1 MTDYPSRI
9 PYAQALQILHAVAAN
24 SRPPDENIA
33 TSRADGRISAADLI
47 APIALPPFANSAMD
61 GFALRHADVA
71 GGDASLQLVGE
82 QFAGERWTGTLSAGQ
97 CLRITTGAPLPDGAD
112 TVIPKEDAQERDGVV
127 RFHSMP
133 APGAAVRQAGSDVRA
148 GDLVVQSGQV
158 LTPARIGLAAALGLS
173 RLAVAP
179 RPTIAVLA
187 TGDELVE
194 PGMPLGPGQ
203 IYNSNRDMLMAQLR
217 ALGYAPTAWPTLP
230 DDPQRIRTML
240 EDAAA
245 AFDVVIT
252 CGGVSAGEKDYLPQL
267 IGELGRIH
275 FWRVRMRPG
284 MPAVLGQIG
293 RCLVLGLPG
302 NPVSVLATLI
312 AYGVPLLDGLQG
324 RSEPRP
330 LWHAALASPWEKRH
344 ERLEF
349 LRGRLECGE
358 DGRLT
363 ALPHRGD
370 ASHLL
375 RGAAD
380 SNALIV
386 LPEQARRFEAGESVR
401 VIPYAL

>member
-1 MTDYPSRI
+1 MNEYPSRI
-9 PYAQALQILHAVAAN
+9 AYAQALQILHAVAGAH
-24 SRPPDENIA
+24 RPPDETIPNA
-33 TSRADGRISAADLI
+33 RADGRISAGDLI
-47 APIALPPFANSAMD
+47 APLALPPFANSAMD
-61 GFALRHADVA
+61 GFALRHADLV
-71 GGDASLQLVGE
+71 DAQTRLQLVGE
-82 QFAGERWTGTLSAGQ
+82 QFAGQRWDGTLGPGQ
-97 CLRITTGAPLPDGAD
+97 CLRITTGAPLPAGAD
-112 TVIPKEDAQERDGVV
+112 TVVPKEDTEERDGIVV
-127 RFHSMP
+127 ILA
-133 APGAAVRQAGSDVRA
+133 APGAGASVRLAGSDVRA
-148 GDLVVQSGQV
+148 GDLVIQAGQV
-158 LTPARIGLAAALGLS
+158 LTPARIGLAAALGVS

-194 PGMPLGPGQ
+194 PGIPLGPGQ

-230 DDPQRIRTML
+230 DDPQRIRSML

-252 CGGVSAGEKDYLPQL
+252 CGGVSAGEKDYLPRL

-324 RSEPRP
+324 RSEPRA

-344 ERLEF
+344 ERREF
-349 LRGRLECGE
+349 LRGRLECGA
-358 DGRLT
+358 DGRLS

-386 LPEQARRFEAGESVR
+386 LPEQARRFEAGEIVR

>member
-1 MTDYPSRI
+1 MNDYPTRI
-9 PYAQALQILHAVAAN
+9 AYAQALQILHAVAAAH
-24 SRPPDENIA
+24 RPPDETIA
-33 TSRADGRISAADLI
+33 TARADGRICAADLI
-47 APIALPPFANSAMD
+47 APLALPPFANSAMD
-61 GFALRHADVA
+61 GFALRHADLA
-71 GGDASLQLVGE
+71 GSQTRLQLVGE
-82 QFAGERWTGTLSAGQ
+82 QFAGEHWGGTLAEGQ
-97 CLRITTGAPLPDGAD
+97 CLRITTGAPLPAGAD
-112 TVIPKEDAQERDGVV
+112 TVVPKEDTEERDGMVTVQSAPSAGASV
-127 RFHSMP
+127 RL
-133 APGAAVRQAGSDVRA
+133 AGSDVRA
-148 GDLVVQSGQV
+148 GDLVIQTGQV
-158 LTPARIGLAAALGLS
+158 LTPARIGLAAALGVS

-252 CGGVSAGEKDYLPQL
+252 CGGVSAGEKDYLPRL
-267 IGELGRIH
+267 IQELGRIH

-330 LWHAALASPWEKRH
+330 VWHAALASAWEKRH

-349 LRGRLECGE
+349 LRGRLECGT
-358 DGRLT
+358 DGRLS
-363 ALPHRGD
+363 AQPHRGD

-386 LPEQARRFEAGESVR
+386 LPEQARRFEAGEIVR

>member
-9 PYAQALQILHAVAAN
+9 PYARALEILRAVAAN
-24 SRPPDENIA
+24 NRLPDENIA

-47 APIALPPFANSAMD
+47 APMSLPPFANSSMD
-61 GFALRHADVA
+61 GFAVRHADTLGEDVR
-71 GGDASLQLVGE
+71 LQLVGE
-82 QFAGERWTGTLSAGQ
+82 QFAGDSWSGTLTAGH
-97 CLRITTGAPLPDGAD
+97 CLRITTGAPLPAGAD
-112 TVIPKEDAQERDGVV
+112 TVVPKEDADEQAGLVHLRT
-127 RFHSMP
+127 HP
-133 APGAAVRQAGSDVRA
+133 TLGAAVRLAGSDVRA
-148 GDLVVQSGQV
+148 GDLVIQPGQV
-158 LTPARIGLAAALGLS
+158 LTPARIGLAAALGVS

-252 CGGVSAGEKDYLPQL
+252 CGGVSAGEKDYLPRL
-267 IGELGRIH
+267 IQELGQIH

-312 AYGVPLLDGLQG
+312 AYGVPLLDALQS

-330 LWHAALASPWEKRH
+330 VWHAALSAPWDKRH

-349 LRGRLECGE
+349 LRGRLDCGA
-358 DGRLT
+358 DGRLVAT
-363 ALPHRGD
+363 PHRGD

-380 SNALIV
+380 SNVLIV
-386 LPEQARRFEAGESVR
+386 LPEPARHYEAGEVVR

>member
-1 MTDYPSRI
+1 MTGYPSRI
-9 PYAQALQILHAVAAN
+9 AYAQALHILRTVAAS
-24 SRPPDENIA
+24 SRLSDENIA
-33 TSRADGRISAADLI
+33 TSRADGRISAGDVI
-47 APIALPPFANSAMD
+47 APVALPPFANSAMD
-61 GFALRHADVA
+61 GFALRHADVSA
-71 GGDASLQLVGE
+71 GDASLQLVGE
-82 QFAGERWTGTLSAGQ
+82 QFAGERWAGALSVGQ

-112 TVIPKEDAQERDGVV
+112 TVIPKEDADECDGIV
-127 RFHSMP
+127 RFRGAP
-133 APGAAVRQAGSDVRA
+133 AQGAAVRLAGSDVHA
-148 GDLVVQSGQV
+148 GDLVIQTGQV
-158 LTPARIGLAAALGLS
+158 LTPARIGLAAALGVS
-173 RLAVAP
+173 RLAVAL

-187 TGDELVE
+187 TGDELIE

-240 EDAAA
+240 EDVAC

-252 CGGVSAGEKDYLPQL
+252 CGGVSAGEKDYVPRL
-267 IGELGRIH
+267 IGALGRIH

-330 LWHAALASPWEKRH
+330 VWHAALASPWEKRH
-344 ERLEF
+344 DRVEF
-349 LRGRLECGE
+349 LRGRLECGQ
-358 DGRLT
+358 DGQLT
-363 ALPHRGD
+363 VLPHRGD

-380 SNALIV
+380 NNAFIV
-386 LPEQARRFEAGESVR
+386 LPEQARRLEAGEIVR

>member
-1 MTDYPSRI
+1 MNDYPTRI
-9 PYAQALQILHAVAAN
+9 AYSQALQILHAVAGAN
-24 SRPPDENIA
+24 RPPDETIA
-33 TSRADGRISAADLI
+33 TARADGRISAADLI
-47 APIALPPFANSAMD
+47 APLALPPFANSAMD
-61 GFALRHADVA
+61 GFALRHVDLA
-71 GGDASLQLVGE
+71 GAQTRLQLVGE
-82 QFAGERWTGTLSAGQ
+82 QFAGEHWGGTLAHGQ
-97 CLRITTGAPLPDGAD
+97 CLRITTGAPLPAGAD
-112 TVIPKEDAQERDGVV
+112 TVVPKEDTEERDGVV
-127 RFHSMP
+127 TIQA
-133 APGAAVRQAGSDVRA
+133 APSAGASVRLAGSDVRA
-148 GDLVVQSGQV
+148 GDLVIQTGQV
-158 LTPARIGLAAALGLS
+158 LTPARIGLAAALGVS

-252 CGGVSAGEKDYLPQL
+252 CGGVSAGEKDYLPRL
-267 IGELGRIH
+267 IQELGRIH

-324 RSEPRP
+324 RAEPRP
-330 LWHAALASPWEKRH
+330 MWHAALASPWEKRH

-349 LRGRLECGE
+349 LRGRLVCGA
-358 DGRLT
+358 DARLS
-363 ALPHRGD
+363 AEPQRGD

-386 LPEQARRFEAGESVR
+386 LPEQARRFEAGEIVR

>member
-1 MTDYPSRI
+1 MIDYPSRI
-9 PYAQALQILHAVAAN
+9 PYAQALQILRSVAASN
-24 SRPPDENIA
+24 RSPDENIA
-33 TSRADGRISAADLI
+33 TSRADGRISAGDLI
-47 APIALPPFANSAMD
+47 APLALPPFANSAMD

-82 QFAGERWTGTLSAGQ
+82 QFAGERWAGTLGAGQ

-112 TVIPKEDAQERDGVV
+112 TVIAKEDADERDGMV
-127 RFHSMP
+127 RFQTTP
-133 APGAAVRQAGSDVRA
+133 APGAAVRLAGSDVRA
-148 GDLVVQSGQV
+148 GDLVIQAGQV
-158 LTPARIGLAAALGLS
+158 LARIGLAAALGVS

-187 TGDELVE
+187 TGDELIE

-252 CGGVSAGEKDYLPQL
+252 CGGVSAGEKDYLPRL
-267 IGELGRIH
+267 IGELGQIH

-330 LWHAALASPWEKRH
+330 VWHAALASPWDKRH

-386 LPEQARRFEAGESVR
+386 LPEQARRFEAGEIVR

>member
-1 MTDYPSRI
+1 
-9 PYAQALQILHAVAAN
+9 
-24 SRPPDENIA
+24 
-33 TSRADGRISAADLI
+33 
-47 APIALPPFANSAMD
+47 
-61 GFALRHADVA
+61 
-71 GGDASLQLVGE
+71 
-82 QFAGERWTGTLSAGQ
+82 
-97 CLRITTGAPLPDGAD
+97 
-112 TVIPKEDAQERDGVV
+112 
-127 RFHSMP
+127 
-133 APGAAVRQAGSDVRA
+133 
-148 GDLVVQSGQV
+148 
-158 LTPARIGLAAALGLS
+158 
-173 RLAVAP
+173 
-179 RPTIAVLA
+179 
-187 TGDELVE
+187 
-194 PGMPLGPGQ
+194 MPLGPGQ

-252 CGGVSAGEKDYLPQL
+252 CGGVSAGEKDYLPRL
-267 IGELGRIH
+267 IGELGQIH

-293 RCLVLGLPG
+293 RCVILGLPG

-330 LWHAALASPWEKRH
+330 LWNAALASPWEKRH

-349 LRGRLECGE
+349 LRGRLECGA
-358 DGRLT
+358 DGRLS
-363 ALPHRGD
+363 ALPQPGD

-386 LPEQARRFEAGESVR
+386 LPEQARRFEAGEIVR

>member
-9 PYAQALQILHAVAAN
+9 AYAQALQILHTVAGA
-24 SRPPDENIA
+24 SRPPDESIA
-33 TSRADGRISAADLI
+33 TARADGRISAADLI
-47 APIALPPFANSAMD
+47 APLSLPPFANSAMD
-61 GFALRHADVA
+61 GFALRHADLLEA
-71 GGDASLQLVGE
+71 QTRLTLVGE
-82 QFAGERWTGTLSAGQ
+82 QFAGERWDGTLGQGQ
-97 CLRITTGAPLPDGAD
+97 CLRITTGAPLPAGAD
-112 TVIPKEDAQERDGVV
+112 TVVPKEDTEQRDGTVV
-127 RFHSMP
+127 IRS
-133 APGAAVRQAGSDVRA
+133 APSAGAAVRLAGSDVRA
-148 GDLVVQSGQV
+148 GDLVIQAGQV

-173 RLAVAP
+173 RLTVAP

-230 DDPQRIRTML
+230 DDPQRIRSML

-252 CGGVSAGEKDYLPQL
+252 CGGVSAGEKDYLPRL

-330 LWHAALASPWEKRH
+330 LWHAALASPWDKRH

-349 LRGRLECGE
+349 LRGRLECGS
-358 DGRLT
+358 DGRLS

-386 LPEQARRFEAGESVR
+386 LPEQARRFEAGEIVR

>member
-1 MTDYPSRI
+1 MNDSPTRI
-9 PYAQALQILHAVAAN
+9 AYAQALQILHAVAGAN
-24 SRPPDENIA
+24 RPPDETIA
-33 TSRADGRISAADLI
+33 TARADGRICAGDLI
-47 APIALPPFANSAMD
+47 APLALPAFANSAMD
-61 GFALRHADVA
+61 GFALRHADLVEA
-71 GGDASLQLVGE
+71 QPRLQLVGE
-82 QFAGERWTGTLSAGQ
+82 QFAGERWDGTLGPGQ
-97 CLRITTGAPLPDGAD
+97 CLRITTGAPLPAGAD
-112 TVIPKEDAQERDGVV
+112 TVVPKEDTEERDGLVLI
-127 RFHSMP
+127 RT
-133 APGAAVRQAGSDVRA
+133 APGAGASVRLAGSDVRA
-148 GDLVVQSGQV
+148 GDLVIQAGQV
-158 LTPARIGLAAALGLS
+158 LTPARIGLAAALGVS

-252 CGGVSAGEKDYLPQL
+252 CGGVSAGEKDYLPRL
-267 IGELGRIH
+267 IGELGQIH

-293 RCLVLGLPG
+293 RCVILGLPG

-330 LWHAALASPWEKRH
+330 LWNAALASPWEKRH
-344 ERLEF
+344 DRLEF
-349 LRGRLECGE
+349 LRGRLECGA
-358 DGRLT
+358 DGRLS

-386 LPEQARRFEAGESVR
+386 LPEQARRFEAGEIVR

>member
-9 PYAQALQILHAVAAN
+9 PYAQALQILRAVAASN
-24 SRPPDENIA
+24 RSPDENIA
-33 TSRADGRISAADLI
+33 TSRADGRVCAGDLI
-47 APIALPPFANSAMD
+47 APLALPPFANSAMD

-71 GGDASLQLVGE
+71 DGDASLQLVGE
-82 QFAGERWTGTLSAGQ
+82 QFAGERWAGTLSAGQ

-112 TVIPKEDAQERDGVV
+112 TVIPKEDADERDGSV
-127 RFHSMP
+127 RFRT
-133 APGAAVRQAGSDVRA
+133 APSAGAAVRLAGSDVRA
-148 GDLVVQSGQV
+148 GDLVIQTGQV
-158 LTPARIGLAAALGLS
+158 LTPARIGLAAALGVS

-187 TGDELVE
+187 TGDELIE

-252 CGGVSAGEKDYLPQL
+252 CGGVSAGEKDYLPRL

-312 AYGVPLLDGLQG
+312 AYGVPLLDALQG
-324 RSEPRP
+324 RSEARP
-330 LWHAALASPWEKRH
+330 VWHAALASPWEKRH

-386 LPEQARRFEAGESVR
+386 LPEQARRFDAGEIVR
-401 VIPYAL
+401 VIPYAV

>member
-1 MTDYPSRI
+1 
-9 PYAQALQILHAVAAN
+9 
-24 SRPPDENIA
+24 
-33 TSRADGRISAADLI
+33 
-47 APIALPPFANSAMD
+47 
-61 GFALRHADVA
+61 
-71 GGDASLQLVGE
+71 
-82 QFAGERWTGTLSAGQ
+82 
-97 CLRITTGAPLPDGAD
+97 
-112 TVIPKEDAQERDGVV
+112 
-127 RFHSMP
+127 
-133 APGAAVRQAGSDVRA
+133 
-148 GDLVVQSGQV
+148 
-158 LTPARIGLAAALGLS
+158 
-173 RLAVAP
+173 
-179 RPTIAVLA
+179 
-187 TGDELVE
+187 
-194 PGMPLGPGQ
+194 MPLGPGQ

-252 CGGVSAGEKDYLPQL
+252 CGGVSAGEKDYLPRL
-267 IGELGRIH
+267 IQELGQIH

-312 AYGVPLLDGLQG
+312 AYGVPLLDALQS

-330 LWHAALASPWEKRH
+330 VWHAALSAPWDKSH

-349 LRGRLECGE
+349 LRGRLDCGA
-358 DGRLT
+358 DGRLVAT
-363 ALPHRGD
+363 PHRGD

-380 SNALIV
+380 SNVLIV
-386 LPEQARRFEAGESVR
+386 LPEPARHYEAGEVVR